1 MPSKKKEDDTYA
13 QNYDDDRN
21 EKKTRMRKRRYY
33 PTRIG
38 GRCVNAQTGQSYP
51 CNQGSYYEMQ
61 LYKSMD
67 CTGFHDANG
76 YIRDTRDPVNKEPL
90 MLFYDTPEEWSRH
103 HKATLNPHL
112 AGWWRA
118 RKAASF
124 PDGVFNRDAY
134 LEFMKNNPRTPPVQH
149 EATEEDF
156 QEEW

>member
-1 MPSKKKEDDTYA
+1 MNISKPVIIVVATL
-13 QNYDDDRN
+13 
-21 EKKTRMRKRRYY
+21 
-33 PTRIG
+33 
-38 GRCVNAQTGQSYP
+38 C
-51 CNQGSYYEMQ
+51 
-61 LYKSMD
+61 SMFSSVLAAAD
-67 CTGFHDANG
+67 N
-76 YIRDTRDPVNKEPL
+76 
-90 MLFYDTPEEWSRH
+90 TPEEWSRH